1 MLLRF
6 RLTVGSQ
13 PYSSSKAFHLLPKTV
28 CYRLMKKELF
38 TMIRQNSTR
47 FFCAD
52 LDKTTAV
59 FWLHTGTFLCKGIY
73 YTNQQRCLETQ
84 ASICSYCN

>member
-47 FFCAD
+47 FFA
-52 LDKTTAV
+52 LT
-59 FWLHTGTFLCKGIY
+59 
-73 YTNQQRCLETQ
+73 
-84 ASICSYCN
+84 